1 MQSFLRL
8 KKWVHISMPENSMD
22 TGDYRIELTIKDR
35 IATLTINRAEKL
47 NALDFDMV
55 RALERA
61 ALTVDADPEVRV
73 AIITGAGEKSF
84 CAGGDIASWSGLT
97 PDQFAMQW
105 IRQGHRAFDALAR
118 LRQPLIAALNGHTLG
133 GGLEVAITADLR
145 IAEEH
150 VKLGLPETG
159 LGILPG
165 WSGTQRASRRLGA
178 QTVRRMSL
186 FGEIFTA
193 QQGLQLGIVDRVVPK
208 GQSLA
213 VAKEIAQAT
222 MQRGTLATQ
231 AAKMLINAAE
241 GEERERAMEAIAS
254 LAVAGSAELKE
265 GISAFKEKRKPRF

>member
-1 MQSFLRL
+1 MQFSFHQ
-8 KKWVHISMPENSMD
+8 KKWDRTSMVD
-22 TGDYRIELTIKDR
+22 TGDTRITLSITDR
-35 IATLTINRAEKL
+35 IATITINRAEKL

-55 RALERA
+55 LALERA
-61 ALTVDADPEVRV
+61 ALLIDANTEVRV
-73 AIITGAGEKSF
+73 AVITGAGEKSF
-84 CAGGDIASWSGLT
+84 CAGGDIASWSELSAEH
-97 PDQFAMQW
+97 FAMQW

-133 GGLEVAITADLR
+133 GGFEVAITADLR

-165 WSGTQRASRRLGA
+165 WSGTQRATRRFGA
-178 QTVRRMSL
+178 QTVRRMSV

-193 QQGLQLGIVDRVVPK
+193 DQGLALGLVDRVVPK
-208 GQSLA
+208 GHSLATANATAQSL
-213 VAKEIAQAT
+213 
-222 MQRGTLATQ
+222 MQRGAIATQ

-241 GEERERAMEAIAS
+241 GEESERAMEALAS

-265 GISAFKEKRKPRF
+265 GIAAFKEKRRPKF